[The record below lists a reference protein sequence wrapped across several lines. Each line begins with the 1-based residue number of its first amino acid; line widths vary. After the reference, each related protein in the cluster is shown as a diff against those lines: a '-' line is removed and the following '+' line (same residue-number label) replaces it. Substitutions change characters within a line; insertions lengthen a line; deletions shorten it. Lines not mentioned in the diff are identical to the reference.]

1 MQILITGAAGNLGSA
16 LARHLLP
23 SRHRLRLLF
32 HRTPLPDDLLAG
44 RRVELAQADLAIP
57 ETLSAACEDVD
68 CIVHFA
74 GILFAPRPERF
85 LPVTNHTY
93 VANLVEAAIEA
104 GVRRFILISFPHV
117 EGPTTPDHPA
127 TGRMPPRTGVP
138 PGFAARTVDV
148 SPISVHAQTRLAA
161 EKTLFERSRG
171 TGLRPIS
178 LRSGLIYGRG
188 VKMIEAGRWLL
199 QRRLLAVW
207 PEPTWNHLLALP
219 DFLRCVQAA
228 SVKPRA
234 RGVYLL
240 GDELPMTLQN
250 FLDALAW
257 HWGYPPAWR
266 LPRALFPLAGA
277 ISEATATVLGTV
289 SPLTRDFIRIGMV
302 PHVVDTT
309 RMRRELLPRL
319 AYPTL
324 REGLAIL

>member
-1 MQILITGAAGNLGSA
+1 MRILISGAAGNLGSA

-23 SRHRLRLLF
+23 SRHKLRLVF
-32 HRTPLPDDLLAG
+32 HRTPLPHDLRAG
-44 RRVELAQADLAIP
+44 RNVEPAQADLALP
-57 ETLSAACEDVD
+57 ETLPAACKNVD
-68 CIVHFA
+68 CVVHFA

-85 LPVTNHTY
+85 LPITNHSY
-93 VANLVEAAIEA
+93 VTNLVEAAIEA

-127 TGRMPPRTGVP
+127 TGR
-138 PGFAARTVDV
+138 TVDAL
-148 SPISVHAQTRLAA
+148 PISVHAQTRLAA

-171 TGLRPIS
+171 TGLRPIA
-178 LRSGLIYGRG
+178 LRSGLVYGRG

-219 DFLRCVQAA
+219 DFLRCVEAA

-257 HWGYPPAWR
+257 HWGYQPAWR
-266 LPRALFPLAGA
+266 LPRGLFPLAGA
-277 ISEATATVLGTV
+277 MSEAAATVLGTA